1 MLRSIRSAS
10 LVWLLVLAVALLAV
24 PAMAEVFHVTLK
36 NGTTVDSAVQPQQA
50 SWDPGMVM
58 LLTEVGNWVGFTQD
72 EIADIKVVD
81 PTAGFGVRISNTA
94 IALGRFTNDLPES
107 AKGTN
112 AQENKYLDLATKA
125 LEAAEKQQ
133 HYSIQQF
140 VEPGQTQGI
149 PAAFSGY
156 GGGTGGG
163 TVGGSAGQTLQGS
176 PGPGPGPGAGSSQTP
191 APAPAPPER

>member
-1 MLRSIRSAS
+1 MLGSIRSAS

-24 PAMAEVFHVTLK
+24 PATAEVFHVTLK
-36 NGTTVDSAVQPQQA
+36 NGTTIDSAVQPQQA

-58 LLTEVGNWVGFTQD
+58 LLTEVGNWVGFAQD
-72 EIADIKVVD
+72 EIADIKAVD

-94 IALGRFTNDLPES
+94 IALGRFTNDVPES
-107 AKGTN
+107 AKGSN
-112 AQENKYLDLATKA
+112 AQENKYLDLATRA

-149 PAAFSGY
+149 PAAFSDY
-156 GGGTGGG
+156 GGGGGG
-163 TVGGSAGQTLQGS
+163 GNVGGSVGQTLQGS
-176 PGPGPGPGAGSSQTP
+176 PGAGAGSAQTP